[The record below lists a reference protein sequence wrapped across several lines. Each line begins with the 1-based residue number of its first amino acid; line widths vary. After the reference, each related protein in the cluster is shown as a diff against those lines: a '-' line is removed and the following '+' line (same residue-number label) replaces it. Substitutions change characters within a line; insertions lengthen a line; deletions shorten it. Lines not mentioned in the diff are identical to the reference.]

1 MTRADCQTDRE
12 ASRRLLGDF
21 DARSSAAWQVLMKM
35 TRGASLV
42 KHNLT
47 KLVML
52 MSDVSGIRLP
62 RDFTRRSDLMV
73 KWIDMNLAK
82 LEPLTTVFEV
92 SGIKLLESK
101 HQMDRPPTQ

>member
-1 MTRADCQTDRE
+1 MTGTGRELLPDRE
-12 ASRRLLGDF
+12 ASWRLLGEFEVQD
-21 DARSSAAWQVLMKM
+21 SPAWALLMKM
-35 TRGASLV
+35 TRGPSLV

-52 MSDVSGIRLP
+52 MSDVSGIRLT

-73 KWIDMNLAK
+73 KWVDMHFAQ

-92 SGIKLLESK
+92 GGIKLLESK
-101 HQMDRPPTQ
+101 RQSD